1 MFGFS
6 DETYIDIASGNGGHG
21 CVSFR
26 REKFVPKGGPDGGD
40 GGRGGDVVFVVKDNL
55 RTLGHL
61 KLQRSF
67 RAENGRPGQGAR
79 CAGRDGK
86 DVEIPVPPGTVIRNA
101 ETGEL
106 IKDLTGLDRYVFL
119 EGGRGGLGNW
129 QFKSA
134 TNRTP
139 RYAQPG
145 EPGIEKAII
154 LELKLLADVGL
165 VGFPN
170 AGKSTL
176 LSAVSA
182 AKPKIANYP
191 FTTLEPNLGIVS
203 YRDRRSFVMADIPGS
218 IEGASEGRGLGLRFL
233 RHIERNA
240 VLLFMIPADS
250 DDIVHEY
257 DVLCNEL
264 ATFNPDLADKPRVLA
279 ITKCDLLDDELMDEI
294 RQNHLPAGVD
304 AVFISAVAG
313 LGLLELKD
321 MLWREINDE
330 KNRIPTKITHR
341 DLDER
346 HRVKEEDEFIFSEA
360 PAEEEEDYAD
370 APDMGG
376 RMQDEDRWDDEYW
389 PDEDGKR

>member
-119 EGGRGGLGNW
+119 EGGKGGLGNW
-129 QFKSA
+129 HFRTAVRQ
-134 TNRTP
+134 TP
-139 RYAQPG
+139 RFAQPG
-145 EPGIEKAII
+145 GKGTEMRVG
-154 LELKLLADVGL
+154 LELQIIADIGL

-170 AGKSTL
+170 AGKSSLINLFTNAR
-176 LSAVSA
+176 SKVAG
-182 AKPKIANYP
+182 YP
-191 FTTLEPNLGIVS
+191 FTTKIPVLGVLREGDQDVVI
-203 YRDRRSFVMADIPGS
+203 ADIPGI
-218 IEGASEGRGLGLRFL
+218 IEGASEGSGMGYKFL
-233 RHIERNA
+233 RHISRTKGLCYM
-240 VLLFMIPADS
+240 VDLS
-250 DDIVHEY
+250 DDNYLEAY
-257 DVLCNEL
+257 DILFSELGKYSAEL
-264 ATFNPDLADKPRVLA
+264 AEKKMILIGTKIDEEGTEERFEELRSKYSGMTVLPLSIYRDDLVEDVKH
-279 ITKCDLLDDELMDEI
+279 E
-294 RQNHLPAGVD
+294 
-304 AVFISAVAG
+304 
-313 LGLLELKD
+313 LLELA
-321 MLWREINDE
+321 LIDE
-330 KNRIPTKITHR
+330 KEKGSGFTSRPDNDAYYRES
-341 DLDER
+341 DE
-346 HRVKEEDEFIFSEA
+346 E
-360 PAEEEEDYAD
+360 
-370 APDMGG
+370 
-376 RMQDEDRWDDEYW
+376 
-389 PDEDGKR
+389 